1 MNPNN
6 VEDTQAI
13 VRSGGDRKKTPML
26 DQPSPSGEYR
36 DPSFSLRL
44 EYREHEATESGV
56 RIRIVLPLMPNF
68 N

>member
-6 VEDTQAI
+6 VEDIQAI
-13 VRSGGDRKKTPML
+13 VRSGGDRKKPPWL
-26 DQPSPSGEYR
+26 DQLPPSGEYR
-36 DPSFSLRL
+36 DPSYNLRL

-56 RIRIVLPLMPNF
+56 RIRIFLPLMPNF